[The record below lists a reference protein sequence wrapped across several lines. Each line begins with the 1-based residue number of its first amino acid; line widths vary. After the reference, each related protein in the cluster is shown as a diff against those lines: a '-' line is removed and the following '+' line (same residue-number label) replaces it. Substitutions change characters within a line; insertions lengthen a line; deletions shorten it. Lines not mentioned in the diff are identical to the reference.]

1 MRAGITG
8 RRIAIAAVVLAVGA
22 IVAGSLYHWR
32 VTDNGPNDDG
42 TVRAVVNEY
51 VDAINADDL
60 SRLLKISVGT
70 AQLELETIDIQPNA
84 NDVGRW
90 TESHAKK
97 LRAFKNSYGDVKIIS
112 FEIIARGD
120 KRVVAHVHTRFARQP
135 DVMYLPGE
143 DARFDLIQKPEGW
156 RIESVGTYVAP

>member
-8 RRIAIAAVVLAVGA
+8 RRLAIAAVVLVVGA
-22 IVAGSLYHWR
+22 IIAGSLYHWR
-32 VTDNGPNDDG
+32 VTENGPNDDAA
-42 TVRAVVNEY
+42 RAVVTEY

-70 AQLELETIDIQPNA
+70 AELELETIDIPRNA

-90 TESHAKK
+90 TEPHAKT
-97 LRAFKNSYGDVKIIS
+97 LRAFKNSYGDVTITS
-112 FEIIARGD
+112 FDVIARGD
-120 KRVVAHVHTRFARQP
+120 KRLVAHVHTRFARQP

-143 DARFDLIQKPEGW
+143 DARFDLVQKAEGW
-156 RIESVGTYVAP
+156 RIESIGRYEAP